1 MPFFSRQ
8 TKETVDTLR
17 EQGKSAVFH
26 VRSVIIHAAEHLRA
40 LSALFGVELQEYA
53 ARQTSRLIALAAG
66 IFLTV
71 CGYLILCALVCAL
84 IGSYIGILWGM
95 AIVCAAHFLAAGTL
109 IILALNH
116 KPGPLA
122 PATRQE
128 LKNDL
133 QCLQIILGSK
143 KENC

>member
-1 MPFFSRQ
+1 MLFFSQQ

-17 EQGKSAVFH
+17 EQGKSAASH
-26 VRSVIIHAAEHLRA
+26 VRGTIIHAAEHLRA

-53 ARQTSRLIALAAG
+53 ARQTSRLIALSVG
-66 IFLTV
+66 IFLAT
-71 CGYLILCALVCAL
+71 CGYLILCALLCAL

-109 IILALNH
+109 IILALNK

-133 QCLQIILGSK
+133 QCLQMILGNE